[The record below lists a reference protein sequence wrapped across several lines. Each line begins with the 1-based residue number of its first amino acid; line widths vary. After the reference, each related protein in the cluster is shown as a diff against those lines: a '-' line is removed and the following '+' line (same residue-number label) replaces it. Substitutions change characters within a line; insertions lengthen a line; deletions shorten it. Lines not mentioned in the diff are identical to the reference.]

1 MGGLTKAINTTNYTS
16 EFMIK
21 SWNQSLEILKIR
33 IKTGIKEITP
43 QLAEKYKFDLYGLFY
58 NEFNIPKIMIYP
70 NIRLNGYDS
79 SYCYDGKR
87 LRFRLFESSG
97 LADYATAF
105 AKAEK
110 KLS

>member
-1 MGGLTKAINTTNYTS
+1 MGKLSEAIRTTNYTS

-21 SWNQSLEILKIR
+21 SWNQAMEIMKI
-33 IKTGIKEITP
+33 KLNTGTKEISP

-58 NEFNIPKIMIYP
+58 TEFNIPKQLIYP

-79 SYCYDGKR
+79 SYCYDGKK
-87 LRFRLFESSG
+87 LRFKLFESSG
-97 LADYATAF
+97 LSNFLTSF
-105 AKAEK
+105 ARTEK

>member
-1 MGGLTKAINTTNYTS
+1 MGKLSEGINTTNYTS

-21 SWNQSLEILKIR
+21 SWNQSMEMLKIR
-33 IKTGIKEITP
+33 LKTGTREITP
-43 QLAEKYKFDLYGLFY
+43 QMAEKYKFDLFGLFY
-58 NEFNIPKIMIYP
+58 NEFRIPKVMIYP

-87 LRFRLFESSG
+87 LRFLLFESTG
-97 LADYATAF
+97 LSNYATAF
-105 AKAEK
+105 ARAEK